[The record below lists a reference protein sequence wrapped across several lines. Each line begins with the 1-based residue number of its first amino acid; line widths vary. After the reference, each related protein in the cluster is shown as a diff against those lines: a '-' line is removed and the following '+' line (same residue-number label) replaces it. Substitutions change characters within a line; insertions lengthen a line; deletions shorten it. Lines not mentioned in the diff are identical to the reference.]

1 MEHLTQLP
9 FPASNFG
16 TSQIPKALT
25 ASSEGHYELA
35 GNSSGDNL
43 KTITQVD
50 SAAWSIFAASWSVVA
65 ATPRDDWIDGNETDD
80 ATLSSYQQSTWNSSN
95 LSEPR
100 TNRISGHAFLE
111 PLITTKLLTLDA
123 TNIPSA
129 ELATTTCELDPVC
142 MPTSRQTANMLI
154 VLRGSSQSRLGY
166 C

>member
-50 SAAWSIFAASWSVVA
+50 SAASSIFAASGSVVA

-95 LSEPR
+95 LPESS
-100 TNRISGHAFLE
+100 TNRL
-111 PLITTKLLTLDA
+111 
-123 TNIPSA
+123 
-129 ELATTTCELDPVC
+129 
-142 MPTSRQTANMLI
+142 SRP
-154 VLRGSSQSRLGY
+154 RLS
-166 C
+166 